1 MGIIINKPNKGPL
14 SRAFSHFRRLSMS
27 KQVTKSTKTEK
38 TAVFIVLGFDDQRK
52 PRGARYVDPNVDV
65 LTKAAAAMSLNL
77 YEIKSADLIKV
88 VQALPVGRLL
98 STGNGLIPNIR
109 QSLYSEMV
117 SEIAAEPEAIPRG
130 KTDGPLPVQKGL
142 PETWDAISTGHLV
155 IAQES
160 LDNGWAEAVVIDR
173 ADDLLTLRYRDYA
186 KLPKFFRHYRA
197 VALLSQPAG

>member
-1 MGIIINKPNKGPL
+1 MPKQATKP
-14 SRAFSHFRRLSMS
+14 
-27 KQVTKSTKTEK
+27 TKTEK
-38 TAVFIVLGFDDQRK
+38 TSVFIVLGFDDQRK

-88 VQALPVGRLL
+88 VQVLPVGRLL

-109 QSLYSEMV
+109 QSLYSEIV
-117 SEIAAEPEAIPRG
+117 SGIAAEPEAIPRG

-160 LDNGWAEAVVIDR
+160 LDHGWAEAVVTDR
-173 ADDLLTLRYRDYA
+173 TDDLLTLRYRDYL
-186 KLPKFFRHYRA
+186 KLPKFYRHYRA